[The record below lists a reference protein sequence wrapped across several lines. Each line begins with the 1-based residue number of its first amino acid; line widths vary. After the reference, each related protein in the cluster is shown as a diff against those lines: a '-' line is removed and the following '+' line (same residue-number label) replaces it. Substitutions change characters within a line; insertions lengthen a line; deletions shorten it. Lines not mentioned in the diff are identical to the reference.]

1 MKKLILLSLLSVVIF
16 SGCGSSDNQDNNQN
30 NNQKMIA
37 ITGQISSP
45 SKSNVQHIKYDTP
58 TLANAAKVLVFYG
71 NKYALTNITNG
82 SFITQA
88 PEGSAS
94 CLVFLDAN
102 NQFIGNLFAGGIN
115 VLPLVNLGSTT
126 SIDLSTLTL
135 DGTRVIPANDPI
147 GSTIQLTTQELDFL
161 NNVGVYYQ
169 TLAKNIDM
177 DNDGSP
183 DILNGDQIRVNSVI
197 NMRAGTFGTDTKQ
210 VQMLAPANFVV
221 NTGIRMAGAIGMY
234 DKNFTTTFS
243 GPAGTPYTDIQTSWS
258 TQAQDEFIFICS
270 RMDKPGGIGQYPTRP
285 FADGVYSFQLNK
297 NQLYTFNFS
306 NINMQNYLMII
317 KPTIHTDNNGYI
329 TKISYEF
336 VFPDGTPADPR
347 NLIQGYIRTQI
358 GNNTGTQLYEGHPLY
373 GTFSADGNYDY
384 YNESIGTKIN
394 ISNVNQ
400 CNFAFIDILGNEY
413 EYSWVDDMSKYK
425 N

>member
-1 MKKLILLSLLSVVIF
+1 MKTFIKLLTVCLLFTSCGLSN
-16 SGCGSSDNQDNNQN
+16 SE
-30 NNQKMIA
+30 KMIA
-37 ITGQISSP
+37 IKGQISSP
-45 SKSNVQHIKYDTP
+45 SKSNVQKVKSTVP
-58 TLANAAKVLVFYG
+58 TLADAAKVLVFYG
-71 NKYALTNITNG
+71 NKYSLTNITNG
-82 SFITQA
+82 SFTTQA

-102 NQFIGNLFAGGIN
+102 NRFIGNLFAGGIN
-115 VLPLVNLGSTT
+115 VLPLVNMGNAS

-147 GSTIQLTTQELDFL
+147 GSTIQLTSQELDFL

-183 DILNGDQIRVNSVI
+183 DIINGDQIRVNSVI
-197 NMRAGTFGTDTKQ
+197 NMRAGTFGTDTKA
-210 VQMLAPANFVV
+210 VQMIPQASFVV
-221 NTGIRMAGAIGMY
+221 NTAIRVAGDINMF
-234 DKNFTTTFS
+234 DKNFTSTFS
-243 GPAGTPYTDIQTSWS
+243 GPAGAPYTDIQTSWS
-258 TQAQDEFIFICS
+258 TQAQNEFIFMFS
-270 RMDKPGGIGQYPTRP
+270 RMDQPGGLGQYPSRP

-306 NINMQNYLMII
+306 IINMQNNLMII
-317 KPTIHTDNNGYI
+317 KPTIHTDNNSYI

-336 VFPDGTPADPR
+336 VFPDGTIANPH

-358 GNNTGTQLYEGHPLY
+358 GNQTGTQFYEGHHLY
-373 GTFSADGNYDY
+373 GTFSAGENYDY
-384 YNESIGTKIN
+384 YNETIGTKIRL
-394 ISNVNQ
+394 SDVSQ

-413 EYSWVDDMSKYK
+413 EYSWVDDLTKYRSPIVVQE
-425 N
+425 